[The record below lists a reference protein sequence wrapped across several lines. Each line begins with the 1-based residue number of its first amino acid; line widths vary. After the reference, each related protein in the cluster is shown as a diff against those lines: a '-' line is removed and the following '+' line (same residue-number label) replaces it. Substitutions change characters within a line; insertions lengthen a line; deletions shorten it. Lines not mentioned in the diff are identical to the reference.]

1 VLSDSMCRAAR
12 VGLGARHPGGQ
23 SLRGAA
29 GERRG
34 SGGGAAGERRGSGGR
49 GRVRART
56 ACARTYWHV
65 APFVRDFLRATGHA
79 DAAGDERY
87 SRPA

>member
-1 VLSDSMCRAAR
+1 MLSDSMCRAAR

-23 SLRGAA
+23 SLR
-29 GERRG
+29 
-34 SGGGAAGERRGSGGR
+34 GAAGERRGSGGR